1 MILFQLHLFRR
12 SYFHILIYIITMPVN
27 LRHYRGIVG
36 TFSNFN
42 PFEYL
47 KYYLNYIDIAFGVRS
62 FSCSILTTISIFF
75 LSLIF
80 WIFVCNTT
88 KIFLFTRF
96 RKINGVCV
104 IYQYANSISYVF
116 LEHNSTLVSLLMTT
130 TWRYPATL

>member
-1 MILFQLHLFRR
+1 
-12 SYFHILIYIITMPVN
+12 MPVN
-27 LRHYRGIVG
+27 LGHDRGIVG

-42 PFEYL
+42 SFQKRYSHL
-47 KYYLNYIDIAFGVRS
+47 KYYLNYIDIAFGVTS
-62 FSCSILTTISIFF
+62 FSCSILATISIFF

-116 LEHNSTLVSLLMTT
+116 LEHTSTLVSLLMMT
-130 TWRYPATL
+130 TWRCPAMLWSGLIILLIVNVESFFL